1 MKTVFKLIAIVFTIL
16 FFWAAYV
23 QWNDPDALLWYAIYG
38 SAAVAS
44 LFFFL
49 DKLSFNIALLLF
61 VLYFIGVFIFWPDQF
76 EGVGLED
83 GEINNIEHAR
93 ESLGLLINALAT
105 LMYGLRIRHTKKKT

>member
-1 MKTVFKLIAIVFTIL
+1 MKTFFKLISIVFTIL
-16 FFWAAYV
+16 FLLAAYV

-49 DKLSFNIALLLF
+49 DKLSLKIALLLF
-61 VLYFIGVFIFWPDQF
+61 VLYFIGVFIFWPDKF
-76 EGVGLED
+76 EGVGLTD

-93 ESLGLLINALAT
+93 ESLGLLINALV
-105 LMYGLRIRHTKKKT
+105 LLLYGLRIRFTERKA

>member
-1 MKTVFKLIAIVFTIL
+1 MKTLFKLISIVFTML
-16 FFWAAYV
+16 FLWAAYL
-23 QWNDPDALLWYAIYG
+23 QWNDPDTLLWYAIYG

-61 VLYFIGVFIFWPDQF
+61 VLYFIGVFVFWPNQF
-76 EGVGLED
+76 EGVGIGD

-93 ESLGLLINALAT
+93 ESLGLLINALVM
-105 LMYGLRIRHTKKKT
+105 LMYGLRIRIASKKT